1 MNRPTINTYYD
12 LHLDQTDIDAGRHR
26 EAVGGLWDE
35 IGLLQYNF
43 LLERGLRPDH
53 RLVDIGCGALRGG
66 IHFVRHLDVGH
77 YHGID
82 LSAAMIEAGR
92 HELRLA
98 RLLHKEPRLI
108 EDNAFAMT
116 RFGERFDYALAI
128 SLFTHLPLNHIV
140 RCLVETY
147 KVLTEG
153 GRFYATFF
161 EAPAPAHLDPIRH
174 EPGGIV
180 THYDSD
186 PYHLAFEE
194 CVWAAGQAG
203 LNAELIGK
211 WKHPRDQRMLCF
223 TRA

>member
-1 MNRPTINTYYD
+1 MKRPTINTYYD
-12 LHLDQTDIDAGRHR
+12 LHLDRTDIDAGRHR
-26 EAVGGLWDE
+26 DAVGGLWEE
-35 IGLLQYNF
+35 IGLLQYHF

-66 IHFVRHLDVGH
+66 IHFVRHLDPGR

-98 RLLHKEPRLI
+98 RLLHKAPRLI
-108 EDNAFAMT
+108 EDDAFAMT

-128 SLFTHLPLNHIV
+128 SLFTHLPLNHII
-140 RCLVETY
+140 RCLVETH
-147 KVLTEG
+147 KVLAEG

-161 EAPAPAHLDPIRH
+161 EAPAPAHLEPIRH

-186 PYHLAFEE
+186 PYHLSFEE
-194 CVWAAGQAG
+194 CAWAAGQTG
-203 LNAELIGK
+203 LNAELIGE
-211 WKHPRDQRMLCF
+211 WQHPRDQRMLCF
-223 TRA
+223 TPA